1 MDFNNILGKF
11 NDLGIKNEGLTPDDP
26 AQRQQAQQQKV
37 EVSTQ
42 NAGKTDEQ
50 LTPNDM
56 AALAGLYIKE
66 SKQPTAQKEVIKE
79 SINESTDLIQKLS
92 EKWATLKDDALGTAE
107 RRPAREGSRHPR
119 GHEPQEQYTIIQ
131 DDEEN
136 KSVNEGY
143 KGWTYSSHEEDYD
156 DVMKLS
162 HVATKDGK
170 EVSMDWSP
178 YNKPSAEEFKLWV
191 DLGMPTRKD
200 VDSIGPLDKDDL
212 LKLAK
217 TKQGTHKLLQKESRE
232 AEKRVQT
239 KLKNIERLKT
249 PISDKAWK
257 DHQERMKKERE
268 EYIKKN
274 PDSIFKE
281 EDVLSIKEDPFGQ
294 WVLVDKQDG
303 HIKQAFDD
311 KEHAYKYWDH
321 FKLDSKEYKIM
332 HGSEYVDSE
341 YEEGLA
347 EYGAT
352 STGSPTSTN
361 QAGSGDQA
369 QKVAAATQAIKS
381 ATGSTASQQQIA
393 KAIDTASQGK
403 TDPLTAKTIDPMMDI
418 MKKAAEDPA
427 LAQQFKSLAARAKQ
441 IK

>member
-1 MDFNNILGKF
+1 MDMKKLLEAITKFSGEPKQTPGDQVRGDEKAKPSKDGKHPF
-11 NDLGIKNEGLTPDDP
+11 QGRLVGEMAKI
-26 AQRQQAQQQKV
+26 
-37 EVSTQ
+37 
-42 NAGKTDEQ
+42 EQ
-50 LTPNDM
+50 
-56 AALAGLYIKE
+56 E
-66 SKQPTAQKEVIKE
+66 QKEKE
-79 SINESTDLIQKLS
+79 LTLEKRIA
-92 EKWATLKDDALGTAE
+92 EKWQEFKDTFDK
-107 RRPAREGSRHPR
+107 RPAREGSRHPR
-119 GHEPQEQYTIIQ
+119 GHEPQEQYQVIQ
-131 DDEEN
+131 D
-136 KSVNEGY
+136 
-143 KGWTYSSHEEDYD
+143 
-156 DVMKLS
+156 
-162 HVATKDGK
+162 
-170 EVSMDWSP
+170 
-178 YNKPSAEEFKLWV
+178 
-191 DLGMPTRKD
+191 
-200 VDSIGPLDKDDL
+200 
-212 LKLAK
+212 
-217 TKQGTHKLLQKESRE
+217 ESTE

-294 WVLVDKQDG
+294 WVLVDKTDG

-321 FKLDSKEYKIM
+321 FKLNSKEYKIM

-341 YEEGLA
+341 YQGLA

>member
-1 MDFNNILGKF
+1 MNKFSGEPKQTPGDQVRGDEKAKPSKDGKHPF
-11 NDLGIKNEGLTPDDP
+11 QGRLVGEMAKI
-26 AQRQQAQQQKV
+26 
-37 EVSTQ
+37 
-42 NAGKTDEQ
+42 EQ
-50 LTPNDM
+50 
-56 AALAGLYIKE
+56 E
-66 SKQPTAQKEVIKE
+66 QKEKE
-79 SINESTDLIQKLS
+79 LTLEKRIA
-92 EKWATLKDDALGTAE
+92 EKWQEFKDTFDK
-107 RRPAREGSRHPR
+107 RPAREGSRHPR
-119 GHEPQEQYTIIQ
+119 GHEPQEQYQVIQ
-131 DDEEN
+131 D
-136 KSVNEGY
+136 
-143 KGWTYSSHEEDYD
+143 
-156 DVMKLS
+156 
-162 HVATKDGK
+162 
-170 EVSMDWSP
+170 
-178 YNKPSAEEFKLWV
+178 
-191 DLGMPTRKD
+191 
-200 VDSIGPLDKDDL
+200 
-212 LKLAK
+212 
-217 TKQGTHKLLQKESRE
+217 ESTE

-294 WVLVDKQDG
+294 WVLVDKTDG

-321 FKLDSKEYKIM
+321 FKLNSKEYKIM

-341 YEEGLA
+341 YQGLA

>member
-1 MDFNNILGKF
+1 MDMKKLLEAITKFSGEPKQTPGDQVRGDEKAKPSKDGKHPF
-11 NDLGIKNEGLTPDDP
+11 QGRLVGEM
-26 AQRQQAQQQKV
+26 AKV
-37 EVSTQ
+37 EQ
-42 NAGKTDEQ
+42 ELKEKE
-50 LTPNDM
+50 LTLEKRI
-56 AALAGLYIKE
+56 A
-66 SKQPTAQKEVIKE
+66 
-79 SINESTDLIQKLS
+79 
-92 EKWATLKDDALGTAE
+92 EKWQEFKDTLDK
-107 RRPAREGSRHPR
+107 RPAREGSRHPR
-119 GHEPQEQYTIIQ
+119 GHEPQEQYQVIQ
-131 DDEEN
+131 D
-136 KSVNEGY
+136 
-143 KGWTYSSHEEDYD
+143 
-156 DVMKLS
+156 
-162 HVATKDGK
+162 
-170 EVSMDWSP
+170 
-178 YNKPSAEEFKLWV
+178 
-191 DLGMPTRKD
+191 
-200 VDSIGPLDKDDL
+200 
-212 LKLAK
+212 
-217 TKQGTHKLLQKESRE
+217 ESTE
-232 AEKRVQT
+232 AEKRIQT

-332 HGSEYVDSE
+332 HGSEYADSE
-341 YEEGLA
+341 YQGLA